1 MILYEK
7 ACAKINLFLW
17 VGKMRDDGFHEI
29 STYMHPVS
37 LADDIKLEIESANK
51 TEISLTIDG
60 NPDIPVDQSNL
71 VCKAAALFLEAANE
85 KASINIEL
93 KKLIPSGAGLGGGSS
108 DGAAVL
114 RALNRFYNFRFSE
127 AELTKMAAKLG
138 SDVPFFISSKPA
150 LCEGRGEKLT
160 KLHPTTAPYAVI
172 VAGKEHSNTA
182 VAYRLL
188 DEWKEANSLCTV
200 HLPDF
205 NNFKASDIYN
215 DLGMLHW
222 RQSKLDVAK
231 QYYLDSISI
240 SKNLLGEKNGDIAS
254 TYGNLGILYHDFGYL
269 EQAEKF
275 YQAEWILY
283 W

>member
-1 MILYEK
+1 MALILYEK

-51 TEISLTIDG
+51 TKISLTIDG

-85 KASINIEL
+85 KASISIEL

-108 DGAAVL
+108 DGAAIL

-188 DEWKEANSLCTV
+188 DKWKETNSLSPV
-200 HLPDF
+200 NLPDF

-215 DLGMLHW
+215 DFEAPISVACPSVKEHLAILKSFTPIACAMSGSGSAVFALFETEADAIKA
-222 RQSKLDVAK
+222 QSAFPDGAFVCKL
-231 QYYLDSISI
+231 L
-240 SKNLLGEKNGDIAS
+240 
-254 TYGNLGILYHDFGYL
+254 
-269 EQAEKF
+269 
-275 YQAEWILY
+275 
-283 W
+283 

>member
-51 TEISLTIDG
+51 TKISLTIDG

-71 VCKAAALFLEAANE
+71 VCKAAALFLDAANE
-85 KASINIEL
+85 KVSINIEL
-93 KKLIPSGAGLGGGSS
+93 KKMIPCGAGLGGGSS

-160 KLHPTTAPYAVI
+160 ELHPTTAPYAVI

-188 DEWKEANSLCTV
+188 DEWKEGNSLCTAN
-200 HLPDF
+200 LPDF

-215 DLGMLHW
+215 DFEAPISVACPSVKEHLAILKSFTPIACAMSGSGSAVFALFETEADAIKA
-222 RQSKLDVAK
+222 QSAFPDGAFVC
-231 QYYLDSISI
+231 
-240 SKNLLGEKNGDIAS
+240 
-254 TYGNLGILYHDFGYL
+254 
-269 EQAEKF
+269 KF
-275 YQAEWILY
+275 L
-283 W
+283 